1 MSSIIFIED
10 LEKKREEKLIQVL
23 ELRNQVQ
30 ELVSLWEEKVEE
42 IKEIEIEIT
51 KAINDRSNKNN

>member
-30 ELVSLWEEKVEE
+30 ELVSLWEEKMEE